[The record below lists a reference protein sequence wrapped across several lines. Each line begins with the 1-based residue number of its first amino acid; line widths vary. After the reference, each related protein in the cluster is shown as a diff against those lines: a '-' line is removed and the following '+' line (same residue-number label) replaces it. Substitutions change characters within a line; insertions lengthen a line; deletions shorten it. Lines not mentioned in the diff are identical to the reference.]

1 VSPRDGL
8 EVSEE
13 RKISFL
19 YRYINAASCSYTDC
33 TIPASASGKHFLEHC
48 PWSWQLLSW
57 SNVFLMET
65 NSPVLC
71 SQQPAKGLSQME
83 TAVFKFPPDF
93 IPQKSAF
100 CIFTLVG
107 TSNLTVKLLV
117 ICFTLQCI
125 LLTVR
130 NFSKWVSR
138 NPVVLRRH
146 ARISAKRREY
156 SLHAPHTPSPPYISL
171 SVFYFA

>member
-1 VSPRDGL
+1 
-8 EVSEE
+8 
-13 RKISFL
+13 
-19 YRYINAASCSYTDC
+19 
-33 TIPASASGKHFLEHC
+33 
-48 PWSWQLLSW
+48 
-57 SNVFLMET
+57 MET

-83 TAVFKFPPDF
+83 TAVFKFPLDF

-107 TSNLTVKLLV
+107 TSNLIVKLLV

-138 NPVVLRRH
+138 SPGVLRRH
-146 ARISAKRREY
+146 AMISAKRRVY
-156 SLHAPHTPSPPYISL
+156 SLHASHARLFFFPWPDYQIQHSSWVSRKTSVWERDPHTKMFKRTALEEEVSMPAFLICRSDI
-171 SVFYFA
+171 V